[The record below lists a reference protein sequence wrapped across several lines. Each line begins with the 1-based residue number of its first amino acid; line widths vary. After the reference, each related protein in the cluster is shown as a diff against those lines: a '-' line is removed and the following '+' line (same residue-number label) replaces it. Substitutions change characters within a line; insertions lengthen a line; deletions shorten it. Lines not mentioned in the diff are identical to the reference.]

1 MTAILGLSAFYHDSA
16 AALIIDGEI
25 VAAAQEE
32 RFSRKKHDERFP
44 QQAVDF
50 CLKQAGLTPAE
61 LALMLGDPGAARP
74 MGRSELQALISAWP
88 DGRKEEGNGGR

>member
-1 MTAILGLSAFYHDSA
+1 MRGGLDWPGLMRAG
-16 AALIIDGEI
+16 LQGLRLRP
-25 VAAAQEE
+25 EE
-32 RFSRKKHDERFP
+32 FWR
-44 QQAVDF
+44 
-50 CLKQAGLTPAE
+50 LTPAE